1 MVNISVIPK
10 HLRDALL
17 SMEDRDFYNH
27 NGINI
32 KGIIRA
38 VIVDIIN
45 LSAKQGASTLTQQLA
60 RSMYESIGMERSI
73 LRKIKEFI
81 TAIKIEQTYT
91 KSEILE
97 LYFNSVYF
105 GHGTYGIQSAAIYYF
120 SKDVSELDLEESAVL
135 VGLLPAPAIYSP
147 IRYPERAEKRK
158 RLVLKVMHSLDYI
171 NKEEYKNGLEK
182 SIITRKYD
190 FDSSPAPHYSEYV
203 RRELEKI
210 DDELNIKIYKD
221 GLNIYT
227 SLDSRVQKFLTESF
241 NEVMENNQKIF
252 NKDLLENNEQLKLIA
267 KKHKIELDSLKFILK
282 NNLDIPLALRKQLL
296 VQGAAVV
303 VDPKHGSILAMIGG
317 RTEKEYLD
325 HF

>member
-1 MVNISVIPK
+1 MEDQVNNSSTLKYKIIHSFLFCLASLICLLIYIFFISRNLPSLDELQQFNPDQVSKLVSSDGKVIKKLYIAKRDMVNISVIPK

-27 NGINI
+27 SGINI

-105 GHGTYGIQSAAIYYF
+105 GHGTYGIQSA
-120 SKDVSELDLEESAVL
+120 
-135 VGLLPAPAIYSP
+135 
-147 IRYPERAEKRK
+147 
-158 RLVLKVMHSLDYI
+158 
-171 NKEEYKNGLEK
+171 
-182 SIITRKYD
+182 
-190 FDSSPAPHYSEYV
+190 
-203 RRELEKI
+203 
-210 DDELNIKIYKD
+210 
-221 GLNIYT
+221 
-227 SLDSRVQKFLTESF
+227 
-241 NEVMENNQKIF
+241 
-252 NKDLLENNEQLKLIA
+252 
-267 KKHKIELDSLKFILK
+267 
-282 NNLDIPLALRKQLL
+282 
-296 VQGAAVV
+296 
-303 VDPKHGSILAMIGG
+303 
-317 RTEKEYLD
+317 
-325 HF
+325 